1 MTQTGLANADVTLYE
16 SWVVSQEADDWM
28 AELIKQTPWE
38 QPQVQVYG
46 KSYPTPRLVAWY
58 GDPGISYGYS
68 SLAHP
73 SLPWTELLGDIRGRV
88 SRFCE
93 HPFNGVLINYYRNG
107 QDAMD
112 WHSDNE
118 AVLGRNPTIASLS
131 LGEARRFDLRR
142 RGVQRIEHSIE
153 LTHGSLLVMRGAT
166 QHYWQHQVARTKRSM
181 SSRLNLTFRWIR
193 T

>member
-38 QPQVQVYG
+38 QSQVQVYG

-58 GDPGISYGYS
+58 GNPGISYGYS

-88 SRFCE
+88 NRFCD

-107 QDAMD
+107 QDAMG

>member
-107 QDAMD
+107 QDAMG

-166 QHYWQHQVARTKRSM
+166 QHYWQHQVARTKQSM

>member
-58 GDPGISYGYS
+58 GDPGTSYGYS

-107 QDAMD
+107 QDAMG

>member
-58 GDPGISYGYS
+58 GDPGTSYGYS

-88 SRFCE
+88 NRFCD

-107 QDAMD
+107 QDAMG

>member
-107 QDAMD
+107 QDAMG

-131 LGEARRFDLRR
+131 LGKARRFDLRR